1 MSTATR
7 RFTDGAPTLS
17 PLGAPSHWEN
27 EPGINLAVQHTARS
41 VCRVGGDV
49 SNSILSDSALMA
61 ALGREMTRAVQRQ
74 AVAAGNLAN
83 AETPGYRA
91 QEVQFADAL
100 DGQLNGQAAV
110 LQPMATHH
118 LHLGGAEG
126 QGVLREVDGLAA
138 RRDGNTVQMERE
150 LLALSRS
157 GTDFASAQ
165 TVLAA
170 KFRLVRYAI
179 NEGR

>member
-1 MSTATR
+1 M
-7 RFTDGAPTLS
+7 P
-17 PLGAPSHWEN
+17 
-27 EPGINLAVQHTARS
+27 
-41 VCRVGGDV
+41 
-49 SNSILSDSALMA
+49 NSILNDSTLMA

-83 AETPGYRA
+83 ADTPGYRTK
-91 QEVQFADAL
+91 EVQFAEALAGQL
-100 DGQLNGQAAV
+100 DGQGGV
-110 LQPMATHH
+110 LQPLVTHTQ
-118 LHLGGAEG
+118 HLGATEG
-126 QGVLREVDGLAA
+126 QGVLRDVEGLAA

>member
-1 MSTATR
+1 M
-7 RFTDGAPTLS
+7 
-17 PLGAPSHWEN
+17 
-27 EPGINLAVQHTARS
+27 
-41 VCRVGGDV
+41 
-49 SNSILSDSALMA
+49 SDSTLMA

-83 AETPGYRA
+83 ADTPGYRA
-91 QEVQFADAL
+91 KEVLFADAL
-100 DGQLNGQAAV
+100 EGQLGSAGA
-110 LQPMATHH
+110 LQPLATHTHH
-118 LHLGGAEG
+118 LGATEG
-126 QGVLREVDGLAA
+126 AGVLRDVEGLAA

-157 GTDFASAQ
+157 GSDFASTQ